1 MKTLGFVSQLN
12 GQNVVMTLSV
22 IWHICMCLQ
31 FIYQIRDIIG
41 SSCLKCFCTLMM
53 SSWLRKHCLN

>member
-22 IWHICMCLQ
+22 IWHICIDV
-31 FIYQIRDIIG
+31 FAIHI
-41 SSCLKCFCTLMM
+41 S
-53 SSWLRKHCLN
+53 N